1 MITFFVSGTP
11 IAQPRVRAC
20 IRGKHA
26 GVYDPG
32 TAKEWKNKVM
42 SCGTTAAYR
51 PEHGTKFEILTGPV
65 GLTLHFYLPR
75 PKHHSRSNGE
85 LKQTA
90 PKWHTSKPDLDNLV
104 KAVKDAITYI
114 GVIWA
119 DDSQVC
125 ATQTEK
131 TYADEKHQVGVRV
144 TIEKL

>member
-1 MITFFVSGTP
+1 MITFFVAGTP

-32 TAKEWKNKVM
+32 TANEWKNKVM

-51 PEHGTKFEILTGPV
+51 PEHSTKFEILTGPV
-65 GLTLHFYLPR
+65 GLTLHFFLPR

-90 PKWHTSKPDLDNLV
+90 PWWHTSKPDLDNLE
-104 KAVKDAITYI
+104 KAVKDAITQI

-125 ATQTEK
+125 MSQK
-131 TYADEKHQVGVRV
+131 TKIYTTNENPVGVRIF
-144 TIEKL
+144 IEKL

>member
-1 MITFFVSGTP
+1 MITFFVAGVP

-32 TAKEWKNKVM
+32 TANEWKNKVM
-42 SCGTTAAYR
+42 SAGTTAAYR
-51 PEHGTKFEILTGPV
+51 PELGTKFEIIIGPV

-75 PKHHSRSNGE
+75 PKHHFRSNCE

-90 PKWHTSKPDLDNLV
+90 PWWHTSKPDLDNLE
-104 KAVKDAITYI
+104 KAVKDAITQI

-125 ATQTEK
+125 MSQKTKIYATNESP
-131 TYADEKHQVGVRV
+131 VGVRV

>member
-1 MITFFVSGTP
+1 MITFFVTGTP

-32 TAKEWKNKVM
+32 TANEWKNNVM

-51 PEHGTKFEILTGPV
+51 PDSATKFEIMTGPV
-65 GLTLHFYLPR
+65 GLTLHFFLPR

-85 LKQTA
+85 LKPTA
-90 PKWHTSKPDLDNLV
+90 PSWHTSKPDLDNLV
-104 KAVKDAITYI
+104 KAVKDAITQI

-125 ATQTEK
+125 ATVTEK
-131 TYADEKHQVGVRV
+131 IYADEKNKVGVRI

>member
-1 MITFFVSGTP
+1 MLTFFVSGVP
-11 IAQPRVRAC
+11 IAQPRVKAC

-32 TAKEWKNKVM
+32 TANEWKNKVM

-51 PEHGTKFEILTGPV
+51 PEQSTKFEVITGPV

-75 PKHHSRSNGE
+75 PKHHFRSNGE

-90 PKWHTSKPDLDNLV
+90 PWWHTSKPDLDNLE
-104 KAVKDAITYI
+104 KAVKDAVTQI
-114 GVIWA
+114 GVIWS

-125 ATQTEK
+125 MSQKTKIYATNENP
-131 TYADEKHQVGVRV
+131 VGVRV

>member
-1 MITFFVSGTP
+1 MITFFVAGTP

-32 TAKEWKNKVM
+32 TANEWKNQVM
-42 SCGTTAAYR
+42 SAGTTAAYR
-51 PEHGTKFEILTGPV
+51 PEHGTKCEIITGPV

-75 PKHHSRSNGE
+75 PKHHFRSNGE

-90 PKWHTSKPDLDNLV
+90 PWWHTSKPDLDNLE
-104 KAVKDAITYI
+104 KAVKDAITQI

-125 ATQTEK
+125 MSQKTKIYATNEK
-131 TYADEKHQVGVRV
+131 PVGVRV

>member
-1 MITFFVSGTP
+1 MITFFVYGTP

-32 TAKEWKNKVM
+32 TANEWKNNVM

-51 PEHGTKFEILTGPV
+51 PDNATKFEIMTGPV
-65 GLTLHFYLPR
+65 RLTLHFYLPR

-85 LKQTA
+85 LKPTA
-90 PKWHTSKPDLDNLV
+90 PSWHTSKPDLDNLT
-104 KAVKDAITYI
+104 KAVKDAITQI

-119 DDSQVC
+119 DDSQVGISWS
-125 ATQTEK
+125 EK
-131 TYADEKHQVGVRV
+131 IYADQKHQAGVRV

>member
-1 MITFFVSGTP
+1 MITFFVYGVP
-11 IAQPRVRAC
+11 IAQPRVKAC

-32 TAKEWKNKVM
+32 TANEWKNNVM

-51 PEHGTKFEILTGPV
+51 PDNATKFEIITGPILLV
-65 GLTLHFYLPR
+65 LHFFLPR
-75 PKHHSRSNGE
+75 PKHHFRSNGE
-85 LKQTA
+85 LKLTA

-104 KAVKDAITYI
+104 KAVKDAITQI

-125 ATQTEK
+125 ATVTEK
-131 TYADEKHQVGVRV
+131 IYADEKHQAGVRV